1 MTTTN
6 PDNNYINVDHS
17 TGAIAD
23 HFLMTNKGIIIGFFI
38 LLVFEALEIALT
50 FILHLPTNL
59 YALMMVPLIPFLILL
74 ALWPYGLYVRVDK
87 LNQSIRFRKRCL
99 ICGVWNCKDKS
110 FRLEDVS
117 GFTIAKVPLLG
128 KRYYT
133 IYLHFKSGAPQEAII
148 TGQDNSCRLEYDPE
162 LDNIPIMLNSWIR
175 I

>member
-1 MTTTN
+1 M
-6 PDNNYINVDHS
+6 
-17 TGAIAD
+17 
-23 HFLMTNKGIIIGFFI
+23 
-38 LLVFEALEIALT
+38 
-50 FILHLPTNL
+50 
-59 YALMMVPLIPFLILL
+59 
-74 ALWPYGLYVRVDK
+74 
-87 LNQSIRFRKRCL
+87 
-99 ICGVWNCKDKS
+99 
-110 FRLEDVS
+110 S

>member
-74 ALWPYGLYVRVDK
+74 ALWP
-87 LNQSIRFRKRCL
+87 
-99 ICGVWNCKDKS
+99 
-110 FRLEDVS
+110 
-117 GFTIAKVPLLG
+117 
-128 KRYYT
+128 
-133 IYLHFKSGAPQEAII
+133 
-148 TGQDNSCRLEYDPE
+148 
-162 LDNIPIMLNSWIR
+162 
-175 I
+175 